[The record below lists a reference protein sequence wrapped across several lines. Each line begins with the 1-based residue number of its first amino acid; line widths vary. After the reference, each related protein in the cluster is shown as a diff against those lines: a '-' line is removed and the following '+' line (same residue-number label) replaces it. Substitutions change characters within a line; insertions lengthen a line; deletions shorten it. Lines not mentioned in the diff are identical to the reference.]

1 MAMSYFNALHRL
13 AIALLFVLAA
23 TPAQADSAP
32 LSDVPLAVLDL
43 AYTGDTGDARR
54 NDEWR
59 ARLAEMTIALRE
71 EIGRSGLYP
80 LVDHGPIPALTDQW
94 KTMPYLHACNGCE
107 LEIARRAGAGRVLVG
122 WVFRMSNLVLTL
134 HIEIRD
140 AASGRTLV
148 KRAYDFRGDN
158 DTAWR
163 RAIAYFI
170 EDMRARPPAMP

>member
-1 MAMSYFNALHRL
+1 MPCFNTLRRLGIVAAFVMA
-13 AIALLFVLAA
+13 AIAAR
-23 TPAQADSAP
+23 ADDTP
-32 LSDVPLAVLDL
+32 LSDIPLAVLDL

-54 NDEWR
+54 REEWR
-59 ARLAEMTIALRE
+59 ARLADMTTVLRE
-71 EIGRSGLYP
+71 EIGRSRLYP
-80 LVDHGPIPALTDQW
+80 LVDHGPIPVLTEQW
-94 KTMPYLHACNGCE
+94 KTMPYWHACNGCE
-107 LEIARRAGAGRVLVG
+107 LDIARRVGAGRVLVG

-170 EDMRARPPAMP
+170 KDMRERPPGGA